1 MTSEA
6 GGDRYEA
13 AMRRAV
19 RALNHSPRRP
29 LPPAVAWRWRYEIAL
44 AVAVP
49 VVVIFLLAI
58 MGWRWTIADIVILG
72 IFLAVCPPVRLA
84 IIARARCIVTAHRV
98 RTGCAEAYLVSRR
111 GALPLIYSTVPT
123 LSGEQVRLWCPAGI
137 VAADFEA
144 VTELL
149 AAACWAREVR
159 IIRDPE
165 HPHLVTV
172 DVIRYQVT
180 A

>member
-1 MTSEA
+1 MTAEA
-6 GGDRYEA
+6 GGDRYDA

-29 LPPAVAWRWRYEIAL
+29 LPPAVAWRWRYEIAVAAAIP
-44 AVAVP
+44 AVLV
-49 VVVIFLLAI
+49 FLLAI
-58 MGWRWTIADIVILG
+58 MGLRWTMVDLTVFG

-84 IIARARCIVTAHRV
+84 IAARARCVVTAHRI

-111 GALPLIYSTVPT
+111 GALPLIYSTTPAPF
-123 LSGEQVRLWCPAGI
+123 GERVRLWCPAGI

-144 VTELL
+144 AAELL
-149 AAACWAREVR
+149 AAACWAREVQ
-159 IIRDPE
+159 ITRDPE

-172 DVIRYQVT
+172 DVVRYPGS
-180 A
+180 